1 MSDFDWD
8 DDDNFGDA
16 QNQSN
21 VMKELRKAYKEAQ
34 KQKKE
39 LQEQLQSMKNS
50 LRERSVKDVLASKG
64 LPEKISKFIPEDV
77 TSAEEVEAWVSEYGD
92 VFGIQAASEEQPAA
106 PSPELQAINRIAA
119 TQQSGETY
127 SGDPNQLDALI
138 RAASSP
144 EELNRVLFGN
154 SMGPQAV

>member
-1 MSDFDWD
+1 
-8 DDDNFGDA
+8 
-16 QNQSN
+16 
-21 VMKELRKAYKEAQ
+21 
-34 KQKKE
+34 
-39 LQEQLQSMKNS
+39 MKNS

-92 VFGIQAASEEQPAA
+92 VFGVQAPSEEQPAA

-127 SGDPNQLDALI
+127 SGDPQQLDALI
-138 RAASSP
+138 RAATTP